1 MVAVSCWD
9 CVYIRI
15 IWRNCSKN
23 RTQCLDADIIRFPH
37 MQRMNYNW
45 CRKLNKQTNNNMPS
59 SPERVGCTQ
68 TLLPPLWDREVVFD
82 RPSTQKRSSRSSV
95 ARKYDSKI
103 TRCKTNEATNSNT
116 HWRIRNYATTKR
128 RRDEARPL
136 SLPHKLRQHSTT
148 YIKGIIFQRKRI
160 VNLNIL

>member
-1 MVAVSCWD
+1 
-9 CVYIRI
+9 
-15 IWRNCSKN
+15 
-23 RTQCLDADIIRFPH
+23 
-37 MQRMNYNW
+37 
-45 CRKLNKQTNNNMPS
+45 MPS

-116 HWRIRNYATTKR
+116 H
-128 RRDEARPL
+128 
-136 SLPHKLRQHSTT
+136 
-148 YIKGIIFQRKRI
+148 
-160 VNLNIL
+160 